1 MILSVSRR
9 TDIPAFY
16 SDWFFKQLDQGFV
29 LVPNPIAHEKIAKI
43 ALEPLKIENVETN
56 LLGEKKVETSTED
69 ETIEA
74 LREELAEVRTEIQRL
89 NARTDEILAKIQEK
103 MVEKDKGGVLK

>member
-1 MILSVSRR
+1 MHDPNGESKLHRIRQAGDTMVQEIMFKTTIV
-9 TDIPAFY
+9 TDFY
-16 SDWFFKQLDQGFV
+16 DK
-29 LVPNPIAHEKIAKI
+29 K
-43 ALEPLKIENVETN
+43 
-56 LLGEKKVETSTED
+56 EKKVETSTED